1 MLTDDWRRI
10 FNYPMTV
17 DVRDSKISLFKFL
30 AGKSSENSA
39 RKLLFNIKLL
49 KTLMSFKIPFNLM
62 DLIKESSSNLD
73 FIEDI

>member
-30 AGKSSENSA
+30 AGKSSKNSA
-39 RKLLFNIKLL
+39 RKLLSILNY
-49 KTLMSFKIPFNLM
+49 
-62 DLIKESSSNLD
+62 
-73 FIEDI
+73 